1 MSVIRTLGLYSVFAA
16 MAFVVKA
23 NDSLAESEPSVITLT
38 QTTCQFVEPENG
50 IDHGFE
56 SLKKADCEAI
66 NMETGAERLAKSKVI
81 ELKPGRYIFRV
92 TNENVPYDL
101 GFWLR
106 DHDYDWKNPIHKVTK
121 TSVSGGG
128 LSQGVTKDYVVDLEE
143 GEYVYSCPLNPTPDY
158 RIRVSG

>member
-1 MSVIRTLGLYSVFAA
+1 MSAIRTLGLSCFSAAVALVLGASGSVAGT
-16 MAFVVKA
+16 
-23 NDSLAESEPSVITLT
+23 EPSVITLT

-50 IDHGFE
+50 VDHGFE

-66 NMETGAERLAKSKVI
+66 NLETGADRLAKAKVI

-106 DHDYDWKNPIHKVTK
+106 DHDYDWKNPLHKVTK

-128 LSQGVTKDYVVDLEE
+128 LSQGVTKD
-143 GEYVYSCPLNPTPDY
+143 
-158 RIRVSG
+158 